1 MFSFLNYTHDS
12 NFRQKSFV
20 IRGVQFSYRRMET
33 PRGMPH
39 GIHTRGS
46 PHGLHTVDSDSQK
59 HSDSRHTLFFSED
72 TLANYPFLY

>member
-39 GIHTRGS
+39 GIHT
-46 PHGLHTVDSDSQK
+46 VDSQK
-59 HSDSRHTLFFSED
+59 HSDFRHTLFFSED